1 MACVP
6 LSEMN
11 KQHSGQILRLR
22 GSRSLRQRLAAIGIL
37 KGQPVSLKA
46 TTLWGGSRVYT
57 IGQHQYCLR
66 HEEACQIEV
75 QLADIAD
82 CA

>member
-1 MACVP
+1 MTCVP
-6 LSEMN
+6 LSDIR

-22 GSRSLRQRLAAIGIL
+22 GSRALRQRLAAIGIL
-37 KGQPVSLKA
+37 KGQPVALKA
-46 TTLWGGSRVYT
+46 ATLWGGPRVYI

-66 HEEACQIEV
+66 HEEASQIDV
-75 QLADIAD
+75 QLTEIAD